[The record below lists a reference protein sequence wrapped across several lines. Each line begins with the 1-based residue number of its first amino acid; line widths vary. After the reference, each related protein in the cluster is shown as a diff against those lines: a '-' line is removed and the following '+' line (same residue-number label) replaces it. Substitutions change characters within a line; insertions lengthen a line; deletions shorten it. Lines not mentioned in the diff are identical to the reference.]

1 MRPGYEDRQ
10 KASYPS
16 TPERGHAS
24 QSLYGGPEPSK
35 AHATTASRSRRSTL
49 RRANLPSAIICL
61 SEIGYVKPEKPG
73 NKPTSGQKHATR
85 VRDSGP
91 AGTEIQRIRKEA
103 LARIRSLRASEV
115 RNLDLNNSYLGAF
128 PSELLGFNNLQHLS
142 LANNRLPYVPPEIG
156 NLANLKFLD
165 LADNYLTHLPPDL
178 AKLANLQFL
187 DLTCNR
193 LVYLPPEIASLTNL
207 ELLSL
212 SSNNIKTIPPE
223 FGRLR
228 ESIDLRLDR
237 NPLDDSLS
245 MMAARG
251 TSALFAYL
259 RGILNAG
266 RPQYE
271 AKALLVGEGNVG
283 KSSLVARLRG
293 EEFVENRPTTHG
305 IEIGRLFLPHPD
317 ATLRLSGVELTL
329 NTWDFGGQEVYRI
342 THQFFF
348 SRRAV
353 YLLVWR
359 PREGKDENAIE
370 AWCMRMRLRIG
381 QDAKI
386 IIVATHADE
395 RRPELDYPFLKRRF
409 GDLIIAQ
416 HAVDNYTGSGIDDL
430 RATIAHAAAGL
441 PQMGDPMS
449 TYWQA
454 TRDELSLIDDPQIS
468 YDRFARICARNG
480 LDNKET
486 QAFAGLLHELGHIIH
501 YADDDGL
508 RDIIVLQPEWLTKAI
523 GYILED
529 GSTEHEGGVLDH
541 RRLRALWQDPTRD
554 TQYASVYH
562 PYFLRLMEKFDVS
575 YRIPDEDKS
584 LVAQLVP
591 YEEPPLPWRHYSDVL
606 DGRRSLSMVCQMTEA
621 APGLIAW
628 LTVRNHRFST
638 GRHWRR
644 GVFLEHREHA
654 AEALFTLDDDRELV
668 LTVRAQSP
676 DYLFSILRDTVEDL
690 IARRW
695 HGLAYKLLI
704 PCPGMRPDGS
714 SCPGRFALDTLER
727 WRERNRLTID
737 CHECDEPQSVTEL
750 LTGFKGPEAPIT
762 QVLAAVEKHTEEL
775 KAEIRQQAASITTD
789 YRDLAAAHAAETAN
803 QLRTLLRVVSTELP
817 GCPRLFT
824 LVPRRKRRKERIDST
839 REYWRLTLWCEHPG
853 HEHPWLAAKYEFAQP
868 KEWFRTVAPY
878 IVMISNLLRF
888 VVPIAGAGIEA
899 ALPQDRRQ
907 TVQADLNLMTT
918 VAEKALPA
926 KLHSDSADV
935 WRLMGAKAEGA
946 TLRGLRALLV
956 SLDPAMIFGD
966 LRQVLSPS
974 GDVLWVCPQYHYQE
988 YDPGIPRLP
997 S

>member
-1 MRPGYEDRQ
+1 M
-10 KASYPS
+10 S
-16 TPERGHAS
+16 
-24 QSLYGGPEPSK
+24 
-35 AHATTASRSRRSTL
+35 
-49 RRANLPSAIICL
+49 
-61 SEIGYVKPEKPG
+61 
-73 NKPTSGQKHATR
+73 
-85 VRDSGP
+85 
-91 AGTEIQRIRKEA
+91 
-103 LARIRSLRASEV
+103 
-115 RNLDLNNSYLGAF
+115 LNNLES
-128 PSELLGFNNLQHLS
+128 LS
-142 LANNRLPYVPPEIG
+142 LANNRLTHIPSEIG
-156 NLANLKFLD
+156 N
-165 LADNYLTHLPPDL
+165 
-178 AKLANLQFL
+178 LANLQFL
-187 DLTCNR
+187 DLSNNYLTHLPSSLAELVNLQFLDLARNR
-193 LVYLPPEIASLTNL
+193 LAYLPPEIGSLTNL
-207 ELLSL
+207 EFLGL
-212 SSNNIKTIPPE
+212 SSNDIKTIPPE
-223 FGRLR
+223 LGRLR
-228 ESIDLRLDR
+228 ESVDLRLDG
-237 NPLDDSLS
+237 NPLDDSFDV
-245 MMAARG
+245 MANRG

-259 RGILNAG
+259 RGILYAG

-293 EEFVENRPTTHG
+293 EEFVENRLTTHG

-317 ATLRLSGVELTL
+317 TALRSSGVELTL

-348 SRRAV
+348 SRHAL

-359 PREGKDENAIE
+359 PREGKEENAIE

-381 QDAKI
+381 RDAKV

-409 GDLIIAQ
+409 GNLIIAQ

-430 RATIAHAAAGL
+430 RAAIAAAAAGL

-449 TYWQA
+449 KYWQA
-454 TRDELSLIDDPQIS
+454 ARDELSLIDDPQIA
-468 YDRFARICARNG
+468 YDKFASICARHG
-480 LDNKET
+480 LDGKET

-508 RDIIVLQPEWLTKAI
+508 RDIVVLQPEWLTKAI

-529 GSTEHEGGVLDH
+529 DSTEHEGGVLDH
-541 RRLRALWQDPTRD
+541 RRLRVLWQDPTRD

-591 YEEPPLPWRHYSDVL
+591 YEEPPLPWRHDTDVL

-668 LTVRAQSP
+668 LAVRAQSP
-676 DYLFSILRDTVEDL
+676 DYLFSILRDTVETL

-714 SCPGRFALDTLER
+714 SCQGRFGLDTLER
-727 WRERNRLTID
+727 WRERNRPTID

-762 QVLAAVEKHTEEL
+762 QVLAAVEEHTEEL
-775 KAEIRQQAASITTD
+775 KAEIRRQATLIKTD
-789 YRDLAAAHAAETAN
+789 YRDLATANAAETAN
-803 QLRTLLRVVSTELP
+803 QLRILLRAVSTELP

-824 LVPRRKRRKERIDST
+824 LVPRRRKGRERIDST
-839 REYWRLTLWCEHPG
+839 KDYWRLTLWCEHPS
-853 HEHPWLAAKYEFAQP
+853 HEHPWPAAEYEFPQP
-868 KEWFRTVAPY
+868 KEWFRTIAPY
-878 IVMISNLLRF
+878 VVMISNLLRL
-888 VVPIAGAGIEA
+888 VVPVASAAVEA
-899 ALPQDRRQ
+899 ALPYDRRQ
-907 TVQADLNLMTT
+907 TVQADLDLMKT
-918 VAEKALPA
+918 VAEKALPT
-926 KLHSDSADV
+926 KLRSDSAQA
-935 WRLMGAKAEGA
+935 WRQMGTKAEGA

-956 SLDPAMIFGD
+956 SLDPAMTFGD

-988 YDPGIPRLP
+988 YDPGIPQLP